1 MNGIPGMTEL
11 VLDTELTSE
20 QRDGLV
26 RLSAEFML
34 SVINDVL
41 DFCKIEAGKLDMESI
56 PSLSPATGV
65 TPSRRIK
72 TNSSTSFS
80 WISRC
85 PN

>member
-1 MNGIPGMTEL
+1 MTEL

-20 QRDGLV
+20 QRDSLGPV
-26 RLSAEFML
+26 RLSPESLL

-41 DFCKIEAGKLDMESI
+41 DFSKIEAGKLAMESI

-65 TPSRRIK
+65 TPSQRMK
-72 TNSSTSFS
+72 TNPSTSFS